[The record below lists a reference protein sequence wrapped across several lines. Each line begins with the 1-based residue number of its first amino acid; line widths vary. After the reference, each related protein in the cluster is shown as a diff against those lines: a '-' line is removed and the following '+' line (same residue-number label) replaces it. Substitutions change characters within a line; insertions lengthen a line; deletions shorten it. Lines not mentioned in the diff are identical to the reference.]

1 LKRKYDQKCDI
12 WSIGVILYVLLAGYP
27 PFNGPNDREIMEKV
41 NKGVYSFAGKEWL
54 YVSKEAK
61 LFINKL
67 LEYEP
72 NARYTAEQA
81 YNDPWLREKSTI
93 TITPDKIGES
103 TIITQTIMTNLKE
116 FRVKI
121 LIFFLI
127 KARFYQG
134 HT

>member
-1 LKRKYDQKCDI
+1 
-12 WSIGVILYVLLAGYP
+12 LAGYP